1 MIGRIREWL
10 HERPTFGK
18 KSTPWSL
25 RIQLVLD
32 KTQTVELVVPSGPD
46 YEDRLVLEKIEQ
58 NLLTWFVED
67 TSSVFQAEHL
77 TIRRCGIVAIL
88 CKIETVNND

>member
-10 HERPTFGK
+10 QERPTFGQ
-18 KSTPWSL
+18 KSAPWIL

-32 KTQTVELVVPSGPD
+32 KTQTVELVVPGGQD

-58 NLLTWFVED
+58 SLLTWFVED
-67 TSSVFQAEHL
+67 TSLVFQVKHL

-88 CKIETVNND
+88 CKILQD